1 MESLRKFNVLLQKGI
16 RPDDS
21 AWSYIVPKLPPSEET
36 NSLRLIKSITVLSTP
51 RSQSIKLHFDNA
63 PSNRV
68 TCADPLNLFVVISF
82 ANFRLQLPATEAGRH
97 AQPAPSADT
106 IEYISRLLKTGI
118 VLNGTQYHFFG
129 HSNTQLRS
137 RTCVMFAASKST
149 IGTKIEEMGDF
160 SKLRSVGKKAKRIG
174 LLFSAAE
181 IATVLDPERVED
193 IDDVQRGNYIYTD
206 GCGFIGTSL
215 AKQLAKQRHIV
226 YRNIKYLPSVYQIRY
241 RGYKGVLMLAP
252 ELTGKTLVQF
262 RSSMRKFKDVK
273 DYSLGI
279 VDHSKPYSFGYLN
292 DEIVLLLH
300 ALGITTEILLKKQ
313 SDFLS
318 FLQAVSSGD
327 IRSTFQF
334 LSFINRFDLG
344 EKLLL
349 EGIGAIFDTVQ
360 RLVQSEYLRMLTKRG
375 DQRCRI
381 MILKSRLLFGVCDP
395 SKETDTATKLNP
407 GTCFVRI
414 TDYDTGQAR
423 TLINTDI
430 LVTRNPCLHPGDLQ
444 KFRAVDI
451 PEFSHLVDCI
461 VFPTT
466 GNRPSADLM
475 SGGDLDGDRF
485 IVIWDSEIMPRKISE
500 PAVYPNTEE
509 QISFSTVGNDDRA
522 DYFARYTDASL
533 GFIKNLHLRWAHL
546 RGPMSAECQQL
557 NRLFSLG
564 VDGNIVRVPA
574 ALEDP
579 PEPAA
584 DVPPFILD
592 ILHSAAKETIEAAS
606 QITTTQFLDSPVDAM
621 DLLLSKDSIAVPEFD
636 LVQLTLRWCR
646 RNDQNFLD
654 YACFFNFGALSDE
667 QQRWVLGK
675 LPPTQS
681 GPGIVRNGL
690 LQSKLVLSE
699 ELHRFGLDHHNL
711 HWKCVFDSSSDRMGR
726 FMDSTCRTLG
736 LFHKK
741 LIFFRPDE
749 RLLIAIYVPNK
760 IAKAS
765 EAYVG
770 STVRVFALPQSQGA
784 DSVQY
789 RVKPTT
795 VHYRLYCDESS
806 FQLYDRKRGNTF
818 VFLTRSQIDKSSMW
832 RNKGKGDRR
841 RQKQAT
847 IDESMNFDCRAS
859 IALDKISK
867 DVQTHVGRIN
877 RTGILAAETYV
888 ISNRDVQSMAVLD
901 QWLHYVDT
909 EEILPLFGKTHK
921 DYMTTT
927 ISGIDCDTTAVS
939 HMALEISRGKNLSIL
954 QTIGSL
960 DEVQQLLKL
969 LESCDEY
976 QHLQA
981 VYTELLNLEARGC
994 FLVAQ
999 DRPQDHATHS
1009 DLAKLLVR
1017 FLQTAPYLIPLFF
1030 QSQTWTR
1037 QKEALHE
1044 TFTALSP
1051 ALFKELALAANTFH
1065 YTIRQSFLLLLQN
1078 LEQLSLHNF
1087 AELVELISLVVSDVE
1102 LAIDLLFECLE
1113 PEIKRLLPGS
1123 VIEIERIMKC
1133 FMGIALNHIDMM
1145 SSDKMPDTIL
1155 IELKLDGIDE
1165 NGYQVVKFVLRVDAP
1180 RPLQVGDHV
1189 RIYPSQPPQNAPHQD
1204 MRAVDAVVVRSDLD
1218 TTSVRCLH
1226 RLPSYAEDCLW
1237 KITNCKSFV
1246 TSKAMFDAV
1255 LLFFSQKSKCCKLY
1269 SILGGASS
1277 SQIRLPPRAQA
1288 FKPHATLNS
1297 SQNKALEAVL
1307 SHNCTFI
1314 WGPPGTGTT
1323 RTIVAILDQIQ
1334 TYFKHMRI
1342 LVAAPT
1348 HTAADNILRGYIAHW
1363 GPQKIGLAPLRVSTR
1378 LQRVASDLREYTCDA
1393 IIGQSIAGRIHTRPE
1408 AQDRVREARL
1418 IFTTCNGAGLGLLRA
1433 ETFDIVLIDKASQQT
1448 EPESLIPLT
1457 KGCQRAIFI
1466 GDHSQSRAI
1475 VRKHAV
1481 IADFDVSLFERH
1493 YNMRHIPGVSKVMLD
1508 SQYRTHPD
1516 ICDFNSREFYKNQLQ
1531 SAELNLVLPPSKF
1544 PWPKN
1549 KRMVFLQSYSHE
1561 DLGHQSKSNQGQVK
1575 LCQTAYAL
1583 LQIPVPAIQSG
1594 STEET
1599 ARPVEIFIVTPYT
1612 GQKHLVKCAISGS
1625 EVCTIDEYQGRVADI
1640 VIFVTVRCN
1649 AHLDIGCLQD
1659 KRLLNIVMTGAKAG
1673 IIIIGDK
1680 LTLTGLS
1687 EVCHDLESKA
1697 IWARLLKSCV
1707 QVQL

>member
-1 MESLRKFNVLLQKGI
+1 MESLRKFDVVLQKGI

-21 AWSYIVPKLPPSEET
+21 TWSYIVPKLPPSEKT

-51 RSQSIKLHFDNA
+51 SSQSIKLRFDTA
-63 PSNRV
+63 PLNRV
-68 TCADPLNLFVVISF
+68 TCADPLHLFVMISF
-82 ANFRLQLPATEAGRH
+82 AGFRLQLPATDAGGR
-97 AQPAPSADT
+97 AQPAPWADT
-106 IEYISRLLKTGI
+106 MEYISRLLKTGI

-129 HSNTQLRS
+129 HSNAQLKS
-137 RTCVMFAASKST
+137 RTCFLFAASKST
-149 IGTKIEEMGDF
+149 IGTKVEEMGDF
-160 SKLRSVGKKAKRIG
+160 SQLRSVGKKAKRIG
-174 LLFSAAE
+174 LLFATAE
-181 IATVLDPERVED
+181 IATMLDPERVED

-206 GCGFIGTSL
+206 GCGFISTSL
-215 AKQLAKQRHIV
+215 AKQLAKKRHIV
-226 YRNIKYLPSVYQIRY
+226 YRNIQYLPSVYQIRY
-241 RGYKGVLMLAP
+241 RGYKGVSMLDP
-252 ELTGKTLVQF
+252 ELTGKTLAQF

-273 DYSLGI
+273 DYSLSI

-292 DEIVLLLH
+292 DEVVLLLH

-313 SDFLS
+313 LDFLS
-318 FLQAVSSGD
+318 FLQAVWTGD

-334 LSFINRFDLG
+334 LSFINRFELG

-349 EGIGAIFDTVQ
+349 EGISAILATVQ
-360 RLVQSEYLRMLTKRG
+360 SLVQGEYRRMLTKLKE
-375 DQRCRI
+375 QRCRI

-395 SKETDTATKLNP
+395 SKGTTTATKLEP

-423 TLINTDI
+423 TVINTDV

-466 GNRPSADLM
+466 GKRPSADLM
-475 SGGDLDGDRF
+475 SGGDLDGDKF
-485 IVIWDSEIMPRKISE
+485 IVIWDSDIMPRKISE
-500 PAVYPNTEE
+500 PAVYPHAEE

-522 DYFARYTDASL
+522 DYFARYTNASISI
-533 GFIKNLHLRWAHL
+533 IKNLHLRWAHL
-546 RGPMSAECQQL
+546 NGPMSPECQQL
-557 NRLFSLG
+557 NRLFSLA

-574 ALEDP
+574 ALNDP

-584 DVPPFILD
+584 DAPPFILD
-592 ILHSAAKETIEAAS
+592 ILHSAAKKTIEAAS
-606 QITTTQFLDSPVDAM
+606 QDTIQFLDTPVDAM

-667 QQRWVLGK
+667 QQRWVLGE

-681 GPGIVRNGL
+681 GPAIVRNGL
-690 LQSKLVLSE
+690 LQSNLVLSE

-711 HWKCVFDSSSDRMGR
+711 HWKCVFNSSSDRMGR
-726 FMDSTCRTLG
+726 FMDSTCRTLE

-749 RLLIAIYVPNK
+749 RLLIAIYIPDK

-765 EAYVG
+765 EACVG
-770 STVRVFALPQSQGA
+770 SSVRVFALPQSQGV

-806 FQLYDRKRGNTF
+806 FQLYDRKRDNTF
-818 VFLTRSQIDKSSMW
+818 IFLTRSQIDKSSLW
-832 RNKGKGDRR
+832 RSKGKGDRR
-841 RQKQAT
+841 RQKQVT
-847 IDESMNFDCRAS
+847 IDESVNFDYRAS

-867 DVQTHVGRIN
+867 DVQTHVGKIN
-877 RTGILAAETYV
+877 RAGILAAETYV

-921 DYMTTT
+921 AYMTNRL
-927 ISGIDCDTTAVS
+927 SSIDYDNTAAS
-939 HMALEISRGKNLSIL
+939 HIALEIARGKHLSVL
-954 QTIGSL
+954 RTIGSF

-969 LESCDEY
+969 LKSCDEY
-976 QHLQA
+976 QHLQT
-981 VYTELLNLEARGC
+981 VYTELLNLEAGGD
-994 FLVAQ
+994 FLVTQ
-999 DRPQDHATHS
+999 DCPQDHARNS

-1030 QSQTWTR
+1030 QSQTWEH

-1051 ALFKELALAANTFH
+1051 AFLKEIVLAANTFH
-1065 YTIRQSFLLLLQN
+1065 YTTRQSFLLLLQN
-1078 LEQLSLHNF
+1078 LQQLSLHNF
-1087 AELVELISLVVSDVE
+1087 AKLVELISLAVSDAE

-1123 VIEIERIMKC
+1123 VIEIEQIMKYS
-1133 FMGIALNHIDMM
+1133 MGIALNHIDVM
-1145 SSDKMPDTIL
+1145 SSDKMPDAVL
-1155 IELKLDGIDE
+1155 FELKLDDIDE
-1165 NGYQVVKFVLRVDAP
+1165 NGYQMAKVVLRVDAP

-1189 RIYPSQPPQNAPHQD
+1189 RIYPSQPPQNAPHQKKS
-1204 MRAVDAVVVRSDLD
+1204 AVDAIVVRSDLD
-1218 TTSVRCLH
+1218 KTSIRCLH
-1226 RLPSYAEDCLW
+1226 HLPSYTEDCLW
-1237 KITNCKSFV
+1237 KIASCKSFV

-1269 SILGGASS
+1269 STLGGAGS
-1277 SQIRLPPRAQA
+1277 SQIKMSQA
-1288 FKPHATLNS
+1288 HRFKPHATLDS
-1297 SQNKALEAVL
+1297 GQNKALEAAI
-1307 SHNCTFI
+1307 SHDCTFI
-1314 WGPPGTGTT
+1314 WGPPGTGRT
-1323 RTIVAILDQIQ
+1323 RTIVAILDQMQ

-1348 HTAADNILRGYIAHW
+1348 HTAVDNILRGYIAYW
-1363 GPQKIGLAPLRVSTR
+1363 GTKKTGLAPLRVSTR
-1378 LQRVASDLREYTCDA
+1378 LHKVASDLREYTCDA
-1393 IIGQSIAGRIHTRPE
+1393 IIGQNIAENDHTRPE
-1408 AQDRVREARL
+1408 AQDRVRKARL
-1418 IFTTCNGAGLGLLRA
+1418 IFTTCTGAGLGFLRA

-1481 IADFDVSLFERH
+1481 VADFDISLFERH
-1493 YNMRHIPGVSKVMLD
+1493 YDMHHIPGVAKVMLD
-1508 SQYRTHPD
+1508 TQYRIHPD
-1516 ICDFNSREFYKNQLQ
+1516 ICDFISREFYNNQLQ
-1531 SAELNLVLPPSKF
+1531 SAGLNSVLPPSEF

-1561 DLGHQSKSNQGQVK
+1561 NLGHQSKSNQGQVK
-1575 LCQTAYAL
+1575 LCQTAYSL
-1583 LQIPVPAIQSG
+1583 LQIPVSGSASQSG
-1594 STEET
+1594 LTKQT
-1599 ARPVEIFIVTPYT
+1599 AQPVNIVIVTPYT
-1612 GQKHLVKCAISGS
+1612 RQKNLIKVAISGS
-1625 EVCTIDEYQGRVADI
+1625 EVCTIDEFQGRVADI

-1673 IIIIGDK
+1673 IILIGDK
-1680 LTLTGLS
+1680 LTLTGTP
-1687 EVCHDLESKA
+1687 EACHDLESKA
-1697 IWARLLKSCV
+1697 VWARLLKSCG